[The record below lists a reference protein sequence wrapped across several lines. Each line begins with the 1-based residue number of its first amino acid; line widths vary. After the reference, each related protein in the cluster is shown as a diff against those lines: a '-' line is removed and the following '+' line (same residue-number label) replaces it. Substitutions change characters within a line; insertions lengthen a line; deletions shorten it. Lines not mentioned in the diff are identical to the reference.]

1 MLPSPT
7 LTEPQSE
14 SLHKLYTKLSD
25 RPPKERQQQ
34 FFLTAVRRIGYWG
47 YCIGA
52 NQRLE
57 LADMMAADRDY
68 SSHWGLMWPAVRL
81 LLGACVRMERPE
93 RQSEKEKE
101 LFLIRL
107 NNDLWLDLSLPV
119 FNRSDEDQLI
129 KELYQYGRN
138 DPQTLVAALALFD
151 AHLAR
156 FVGQRA
162 PAVRRKRPL
171 ELLDNVFR
179 TIVEGR
185 NIWALRRLW
194 LDIHSRY
201 LHHERLEGFQW
212 EYDARRVERERATA
226 MLVAD
231 LQKQAWHDRVQVSQ
245 YTRSITSLS
254 NSTIPREELLQALFL
269 KVTCSDEQ
277 TCFQMEGWLESLGTV
292 DLRLVRKS
300 LFVPEENGAR
310 RMQVGVRLTDGKRLI
325 VARIGTAK
333 TLLNNEWGMLF
344 DITSGATT
352 ISTWQPEPNRGE
364 IIVFNK
370 AGAPVKMGK
379 GSTVADYLIKQYS
392 LEDARYVLKAYINAT
407 EAALTDELE
416 DGCLVWVEIDRRR
429 QKMRPLEDWRGP
441 HRSKATHEAIST
453 FTTKFNSDAMIGL
466 NRLIMLLQN
475 HLERWQFD
483 IDQDVL
489 ITLLSAEG
497 YNINRSSRDRI
508 FAELAHDT
516 THDTN
521 LCKLALQ
528 YYLHDAL
535 QLPNGRRPY
544 FFDWREVHLAKCC
557 EEVAWGE
564 AIIGTA
570 EEGPRNPTHRRYGA
584 RRKLTIHRL
593 DCEDGPK
600 KNRLELRWRERE
612 AKPDQTFALR
622 INLMLHN
629 DYDGSLTQLL
639 DLIQN
644 ELRLRVRYVHAD
656 AIHFGTEAA
665 NITAYATARSER
677 EREMGIMRLQDA
689 YGHSE
694 IKLTPLSPRDSR
706 ELLGFA
712 ACPYKINTDPEMF
725 KGKPLLVV
733 GREKQ
738 LAKLNSMVSD
748 PETHQIMIVGYYRMG
763 KTWLIKQFMSTFAIP
778 DRVPLYISFDAPPDG
793 FAPNALIHQ
802 IYRDTLEQL
811 SKLMPHAVP
820 NPQRPKDWQAL
831 AEWFKRVHERIGGHK
846 FVLLLDEFSAIATW
860 MTNKLVPG
868 NTMEQ
873 FTQFMTRSAGFIDFV
888 LVLQATH
895 VHELEIENRDFQS
908 FFRSRS
914 THPIDVEPFDKE
926 STAELLTAPV
936 RDHYGLR
943 PEAIDLA
950 QQITGGVPYL
960 ASMLGIELWRA
971 AKRDEY
977 VEIDAN
983 TLTQLLRENVI
994 DDQDWE
1000 AALHRLSVEK
1010 LKGHEALH
1018 ALQLLAR
1025 LQTDCGRLMPWE
1037 ENTPVLEEMLLAQAA
1052 SPKKADTLPFL
1063 LEKLRRSGLASRSDL
1078 NGRRAYLLCS
1088 SLLAYYLARQ
1098 PFV

>member
-7 LTEPQSE
+7 PIDRQTGD
-14 SLHKLYTKLSD
+14 LHKLYIKLSD
-25 RPPKERQQQ
+25 MRLKERQQV
-34 FFLTAVRRIGYWG
+34 FLTAAQRIGYWG
-47 YCIGA
+47 YCISA
-52 NQRLE
+52 NHRLD
-57 LADMMAADRDY
+57 LVDVAAGKDY
-68 SSHWGLMWPAVRL
+68 SAYWGFMLPAVRL
-81 LLGACVRMERPE
+81 LLGACLHMDRPE
-93 RQSEKEKE
+93 HQREQEP
-101 LFLIRL
+101 FLIRL
-107 NNDLWLDLSLPV
+107 NNELWLDLSLPV
-119 FNRSDEDQLI
+119 FTRGDEDQLI

-138 DPQTLVAALALFD
+138 NPQTLIAALALFD

-156 FVGQRA
+156 FVDRRA
-162 PAVRRKRPL
+162 PAARRKRPL

-194 LDIHSRY
+194 LDIHARY
-201 LHHERLEGFQW
+201 LHHERLEAFQR
-212 EYDARRVERERATA
+212 EYEARHVERERATA
-226 MLVAD
+226 MLIAD
-231 LQKQAWHDRVQVSQ
+231 LQNQPWHDGIQLAL
-245 YTRSITSLS
+245 YARSITSLS
-254 NSTIPREELLQALFL
+254 NSTIPREELLHALFL
-269 KVTCSDEQ
+269 KVTCPDEQ
-277 TCFQMEGWLESLGTV
+277 TCYLVEGWLESLGVV
-292 DLRLVRKS
+292 DLRLIRKS
-300 LFVPEENGAR
+300 LFSPEENGAR
-310 RMQVGVRLTDGKRLI
+310 RMQVGVRLTEGKRLI
-325 VARIGTAK
+325 VARIGTAN

-344 DITSGATT
+344 DIASGATMA
-352 ISTWQPEPNRGE
+352 STWQPEPNRGE

-370 AGAPVKMGK
+370 AGTPVKIGK

-453 FTTKFNSDAMIGL
+453 FTTKFNSDATIGL

-475 HLERWQFD
+475 HLERWQFG

-489 ITLLSAEG
+489 ITLLSAVG

-508 FAELAHDT
+508 YAELAHDT

-544 FFDWREVHLAKCC
+544 FDWREVHLAKCC

-570 EEGPRNPTHRRYGA
+570 EEGPRNPTHHRHGVK
-584 RRKLTIHRL
+584 RKLTIHRL
-593 DCEDGPK
+593 SCENGPK
-600 KNRLELRWRERE
+600 RNRLELRWRERE

-694 IKLTPLSPRDSR
+694 IKLAPLSPRDSR

-748 PETHQIMIVGYYRMG
+748 PETHQITIVGYYRMG

-888 LVLQATH
+888 LVLQAAH
-895 VHELEIENRDFQS
+895 VYELEIESRDFQS

-914 THPIDVEPFDKE
+914 THSIDVEPFDKE

-936 RDHYGLR
+936 RDHYGLM

-950 QQITGGVPYL
+950 QRVTGGVPYL

-1010 LKGHEALH
+1010 LKGHEALY

-1025 LQTDCGRLMPWE
+1025 LQTDGGRLMPWA
-1037 ENTPVLEEMLLAQAA
+1037 ENTPVLEQTLLDQAA
-1052 SPKKADTLPFL
+1052 SSEKADTLPFL

-1078 NGRRAYLLCS
+1078 NGQRAYLLCS
-1088 SLLAYYLARQ
+1088 SLLAYHLARQ

>member
-1 MLPSPT
+1 MLPSAAPSDH
-7 LTEPQSE
+7 EFE
-14 SLHKLYTKLSD
+14 NLHKLYTKLSET
-25 RPPKERQQQ
+25 RLKERQQL
-34 FFLTAVRRIGYWG
+34 FLVAVQRVGYWG

-57 LADMMAADRDY
+57 LTDMMAASKDY
-68 SSHWGLMWPAVRL
+68 SVYWGLMLPAVRL
-81 LLGACVRMERPE
+81 LLGACLHMDRPE
-93 RQSEKEKE
+93 HQREQEP
-101 LFLIRL
+101 FLIRL
-107 NNDLWLDLSLPV
+107 NNELWLDLGLPV
-119 FNRSDEDQLI
+119 FTRSDEDQLI
-129 KELYQYGRN
+129 KELYHYGRN
-138 DPQTLVAALALFD
+138 NPQTLIAALALFD

-162 PAVRRKRPL
+162 PFVRRKRPL

-194 LDIHSRY
+194 LDIRSRY
-201 LHHERLEGFQW
+201 LYHERLDAFQR
-212 EYDARRVERERATA
+212 EYDAQHLERERATA
-226 MLVAD
+226 MLIAG
-231 LQKQAWHDRVQVSQ
+231 LQEQAWRDKVQVDQ
-245 YTRSITSLS
+245 YARSITSLS
-254 NSTIPREELLQALFL
+254 NSTIPREELLHALFL
-269 KVTCSDEQ
+269 KVTSADEQ
-277 TCFQMEGWLESLGTV
+277 ICYLVEGWLESLGTV

-310 RMQVGVRLTDGKRLI
+310 RLQVGIRLTNGKRLI

-344 DITSGATT
+344 DIASGATPV
-352 ISTWQPEPNRGE
+352 STWQTEPNRGE
-364 IIVFNK
+364 IIVYNK
-370 AGAPVKMGK
+370 AGMPVKVSK

-407 EAALTDELE
+407 EVALTDELE

-453 FTTKFNSDAMIGL
+453 FTTKFNSDATIGL
-466 NRLIMLLQN
+466 NRLIMLLQK

-489 ITLLSAEG
+489 VTLLSAAG

-535 QLPNGRRPY
+535 QLLNGRRPY
-544 FFDWREVHLAKCC
+544 FDWREVHLAKCC

-564 AIIGTA
+564 MIIGTA
-570 EEGPRNPTHRRYGA
+570 EEGPRDPTHRRYGVK
-584 RRKLTIHRL
+584 RKLTIHRL
-593 DCEDGPK
+593 DCEKGPK
-600 KNRLELRWRERE
+600 RNRLELRWRERE

-622 INLMLHN
+622 LNLMLHN

-644 ELRLRVRYVHAD
+644 ELRLRVRYVNAD

-677 EREMGIMRLQDA
+677 EREMGIMRLQDT
-689 YGHSE
+689 YGNSE
-694 IKLTPLSPRDSR
+694 IKITPLSPRDSR

-712 ACPYKINTDPEMF
+712 SCPYKINTDPEMF

-763 KTWLIKQFMSTFAIP
+763 KTWLLKQFISTFAIP
-778 DRVPLYISFDAPPDG
+778 DKVPLYISFDAPPDG

-811 SKLMPHAVP
+811 TKLMPHAVS
-820 NPQRPKDWQAL
+820 NPQQRPKDWQAL

-846 FVLLLDEFSAIATW
+846 FVLLLDEFSAIAAW
-860 MTNKLVPG
+860 MKNNLIPG

-873 FTQFMTRSAGFIDFV
+873 FTQFMARSAGFIDFV
-888 LVLQATH
+888 LVFQAAH
-895 VHELEIENRDFQS
+895 VHELEIESRDFET
-908 FFRSRS
+908 FFRSRA
-914 THPIDVEPFDKE
+914 THPIDVEPFE
-926 STAELLTAPV
+926 RENTADLLTAPV
-936 RDHYGLR
+936 REHYGLT

-950 QQITGGVPYL
+950 QRVTGGVPYL

-977 VEIDAN
+977 SEVDGNAMI
-983 TLTQLLRENVI
+983 QLLREDVI
-994 DDQDWE
+994 DDLDWE
-1000 AALHRLSVEK
+1000 SALHRLSVEK
-1010 LKGHEALH
+1010 LKGHEALYT
-1018 ALQLLAR
+1018 LQLLAR

-1037 ENTPVLEEMLLAQAA
+1037 ENATVLEQTILDQATL
-1052 SPKKADTLPFL
+1052 PDKVNRLPFL
-1063 LEKLRRSGLASRSDL
+1063 LNKLSQSGLVMRSTL
-1078 NGRRAYLLCS
+1078 NGQHAYLLCS

-1098 PFV
+1098 PLM